1 MRLVVLTRK
10 APYGSAAPR
19 EALDTVLAAA
29 AFDVPTTLVFDGDGA
44 WQLVRAQRAQ
54 AISAKNLGANLE
66 ALPMFEVEDLRMTRR
81 ALEQRGLTT
90 EDLLLPVTVLDDD
103 DLAALLADADQVL
116 SF

>member
-1 MRLVVLTRK
+1 
-10 APYGSAAPR
+10 
-19 EALDTVLAAA
+19 
-29 AFDVPTTLVFDGDGA
+29 
-44 WQLVRAQRAQ
+44 
-54 AISAKNLGANLE
+54 
-66 ALPMFEVEDLRMTRR
+66 MFEVEDLRVTRR